1 MVGTGGTDPVG
12 GGLVTGGLVTGGLVT
27 GGLVTGGLVGGA
39 AVLGAAVTVGG
50 GVVDTGRVV
59 VGDVG
64 AGVEVEGAVVVADE
78 GSDVAGTVVSTGAVD
93 GAMLEP
99 GSTPSTGTTVSTG
112 ARPSRPE
119 TMNTDTPAPANAVPA
134 TTASQGLRNER
145 PARRPIPGEGG
156 VSPVMGGTAVG
167 AWSARSRK
175 RSRSS
180 CSKSALGSVG
190 SSLLI
195 STSSRD
201 HGTELGQ
208 ASVDQGAHGRL
219 TAADQV
225 GDLAIGEVAEVAHDD
240 GRPLPPTQ

>member
-12 GGLVTGGLVTGGLVT
+12 GGLVTGGLVT

-50 GVVDTGRVV
+50 GVVDAGRVV

-64 AGVEVEGAVVVADE
+64 AGVEEEGVVVVVGE
-78 GSDVAGTVVSTGAVD
+78 GCDVAGTVVRGGSVD

-99 GSTPSTGTTVSTG
+99 GSTLSTGITVSTG
-112 ARPSRPE
+112 GRPSRPE
-119 TMNTDTPAPANAVPA
+119 TRKTDAPAPASAVPA
-134 TTASQGLRNER
+134 TTASQGLRHER
-145 PARRPIPGEGG
+145 PARMPDPGAGG
-156 VSPVMGGTAVG
+156 VSPVMGGTVVG

-225 GDLAIGEVAEVAHDD
+225 GDLAVGEVAEVAHDD